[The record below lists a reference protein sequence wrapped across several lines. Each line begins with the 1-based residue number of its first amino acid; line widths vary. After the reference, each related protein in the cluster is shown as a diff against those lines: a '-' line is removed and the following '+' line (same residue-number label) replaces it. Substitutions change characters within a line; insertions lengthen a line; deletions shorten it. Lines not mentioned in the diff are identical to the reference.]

1 MKTNKDLWEMAFDE
15 WYYQTDLVY
24 TIYISGVEF
33 HISGVEKTGSNM
45 AYMAAKMI
53 LEGRF

>member
-15 WYYQTDLVY
+15 WYYQTPKGYL
-24 TIYISGVEF
+24 IYISDVEYTAA
-33 HISGVEKTGSNM
+33 KM
-45 AYMAAKMI
+45 AYMAAEMI